1 MALNNVQRIGAKASS
16 AKIRCSFTSWSG
28 PAALLCGRDLMIF
41 KISSGLVHSGSVLGM
56 EERALYMSGNRCS
69 VLGGGVLRLSK

>member
-1 MALNNVQRIGAKASS
+1 MALNNVQRIKAKASS

-28 PAALLCGRDLMIF
+28 PAALLRGRDLMIF
-41 KISSGLVHSGSVLGM
+41 KTSGVVQSGSVLGM

-69 VLGGGVLRLSK
+69 VVVGGVLRLSK